1 MTYQYLTRFLWVKSV
16 SDIIFVTKIV
26 KRLGLYGYCF
36 QKLGAYRRDFDETK
50 WVSSLIKN

>member
-1 MTYQYLTRFLWVKSV
+1 MTYQYITRFLWVKSV

-36 QKLGAYRRDFDETK
+36 QKWAHIEETLMK
-50 WVSSLIKN
+50 LNGYLA